1 MNYREKIVL
10 GLLMICHLFAA
21 YGFWC
26 AHTRIKALE
35 DNRAFYGKGD
45 IIELCDSIAEAKLP
59 RYTVDM
65 QYFGALESF
74 VLALGEVQRGN
85 MKGKDMDIYY
95 QFFATYTE
103 LKELEA
109 NNEQQK

>member
-1 MNYREKIVL
+1 MNRDSLWIIIL
-10 GLLMICHLFAA
+10 
-21 YGFWC
+21 
-26 AHTRIKALE
+26 ALAVIILAITE
-35 DNRAFYGKGD
+35 IIQDEHIRRLEEHKVFYGKGD

-65 QYFGALESF
+65 RYFGALESF

-85 MKGKDMDIYY
+85 MKGKDLDIYY

>member
-1 MNYREKIVL
+1 MNRLLWAAITCLAVTLILNGYSSWVL
-10 GLLMICHLFAA
+10 CD
-21 YGFWC
+21 
-26 AHTRIKALE
+26 RISKLE
-35 DNRAFYGKGD
+35 QHKVFYGKDD

-65 QYFGALESF
+65 RYFGALESF

-85 MKGKDMDIYY
+85 MKGKDLDIYY
-95 QFFATYTE
+95 RFFATYTE

-109 NNEQQK
+109 NNEQQE